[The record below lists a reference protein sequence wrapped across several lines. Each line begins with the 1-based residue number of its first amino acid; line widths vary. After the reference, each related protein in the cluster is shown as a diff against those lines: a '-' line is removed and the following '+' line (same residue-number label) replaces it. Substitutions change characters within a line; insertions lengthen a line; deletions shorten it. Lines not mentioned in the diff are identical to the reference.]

1 MGYVDLLYYYNI
13 NGNKTY
19 IGIKLM
25 SDEFSIDID
34 KALENAKTTDL
45 AGGFVDKHP
54 DGLESVKLS
63 VNNCINLAGLD
74 KKLMGEIADGE
85 WNEYYTQNSVGRR
98 SKKIVIE
105 YDITNKTE

>member
-1 MGYVDLLYYYNI
+1 M
-13 NGNKTY
+13 T
-19 IGIKLM
+19 
-25 SDEFSIDID
+25 DEFSIDID

-45 AGGFVDKHP
+45 NGFVKDEYP
-54 DGLESVKLS
+54 DGLESVKRS

-85 WNEYYTQNSVGRR
+85 WSEYYTQNSVGRR

-105 YDITNKTE
+105 YGIT

>member
-1 MGYVDLLYYYNI
+1 
-13 NGNKTY
+13 
-19 IGIKLM
+19 M

-45 AGGFVDKHP
+45 NGFVKDEYP
-54 DGLESVKLS
+54 DGLESVRQS
-63 VNNCINLAGLD
+63 VSNCINLAGLD
-74 KKLMGEIADGE
+74 KKLMGEIADGQ

-105 YDITNKTE
+105 YDINTN